1 MFASSCSIKL
11 LRRNPMKE
19 RSLAIGSTLAAF
31 VASLC
36 CLGPLL
42 LGGAGLGAAF
52 VATFAPLR
60 PYFLGVSAIL
70 LAGGFYFV
78 YRKPKAAEACAGE
91 TCAPESGTRRLAK
104 PLLWLAT
111 LAVAALAFFP
121 SYGVKLVG
129 KPAAAAPIS
138 SATLQTAE
146 LKITGMDCEV
156 CSGVIQRK
164 LLETPGVVKAEVRY
178 PAGSARVQF
187 DSSKTDTNKLIAV
200 VSDTG
205 YKATVLSPAQE

>member
-1 MFASSCSIKL
+1 MNEK
-11 LRRNPMKE
+11 
-19 RSLAIGSTLAAF
+19 SLTIGSTLAAF

-42 LGGAGLGAAF
+42 LGSAGLGAAL

-60 PYFLGVSAIL
+60 PYFLALSCVL
-70 LAGGFYFV
+70 LAAGFYFV
-78 YRKPKAAEACAGE
+78 YRKPKAPRECEGE
-91 TCAPESGTRRLAK
+91 VCAPESRTRRMAK

-129 KPAAAAPIS
+129 TPAVAAPNS
-138 SATLQTAE
+138 SATLQATE

-156 CSGVIQRK
+156 CAGVIQRK

-178 PAGSARVQF
+178 PGGTATVQF
-187 DSSKTDTNKLIAV
+187 DPSQTDSEKLIAV
-200 VSDTG
+200 VNEAG
-205 YKATVLSPAQE
+205 YKASPSNSAKE